1 MNGENMKR
9 KERVITF
16 KVDEKLAEDLD
27 KISNKSDFIRKALE
41 TALAGKC
48 PLCNG
53 MGVLTH
59 EQQKHMQHFFTLHS
73 LEKCQECDAV
83 HFVCQTGG
91 CGGLQ

>member
-1 MNGENMKR
+1 MQK

-27 KISNKSDFIRKALE
+27 KVPNKSDFIRKALE
-41 TALAGKC
+41 IALVRKC

-53 MGVLTH
+53 VGVLTR

-73 LEKCQECDAV
+73 LEKCQKCKAV
-83 HFVCQTGG
+83 HFVCQSEADG
-91 CGGLQ
+91 CEELQ